1 MNILNIFAFYSIRGW
16 AIINLLGLGTQMVSG
31 QWCTLGY
38 PLEPTNITCLYEYSA
53 ENELFVA
60 GQQFIHFGSDSM
72 QSVIMRYKDQVWDTL
87 ARMDAPAQTVIVHR
101 DTLIVAGQFT
111 MINDSAVHRIA
122 YYDAGV
128 WKPYGFFD
136 QTIRR
141 LVELNGTLYAAGGF
155 TVCDS
160 HAATGVAK
168 KTSSG
173 WINVGIIPVQSPPLV
188 FDLAQYNGKIIA
200 TGIIRCQGYKD
211 LVQFDGSEWGPVGTS
226 GIVGGFSGGYTLAV
240 FGDDLIVG
248 GTIDITAGNAGH
260 AIMGW
265 NGSEF
270 FSLGIGPQYLQGAYT
285 YLYRVNAL
293 VVHHG
298 KLYAGG
304 GFNYADLVPASRMAA
319 WDGIGWCGLGG
330 VIDGEVRALGIY
342 RDTLIA
348 ATWSAQT
355 FIGEDM
361 NNVAAYT
368 GGADVDTC
376 GTSLGVT
383 TASNLDALR
392 VSPNPASTSIR
403 ISGADVLGGDLEI
416 RSMDGRLVMIIP
428 MRRDEQEYDISGLAS
443 QSYIITFIQDGTRK
457 QVSKLLVVD
466 P

>member
-1 MNILNIFAFYSIRGW
+1 
-16 AIINLLGLGTQMVSG
+16 
-31 QWCTLGY
+31 
-38 PLEPTNITCLYEYSA
+38 LYENA
-53 ENELFVA
+53 AANELLVA
-60 GQQFIHFGSDSM
+60 GPQFVHFGTLSM
-72 QSVIMRYKDQVWDTL
+72 QHVLMRYKDQAWDTL

-111 MINDSAVHRIA
+111 TINDSAVHRIA

-141 LVELNGTLYAAGGF
+141 LIELNGTLYAAGGF

-173 WINVGIIPVQSPPLV
+173 WINVGIIPVQEPPLV
-188 FDLAQYNGKIIA
+188 FDLIEYNGNIIA
-200 TGIIRCQGYKD
+200 TGLIRCQGYKD
-211 LVQFDGSEWGPVGTS
+211 LVQFDGNEWGPVGTN
-226 GIVGGFSGGYTLAV
+226 GLVGSFSGGYALAV
-240 FGDDLIVG
+240 YGDDLIIG

-270 FSLGIGPQYLQGAYT
+270 FSLGIGPQYLLGAYT

-304 GFNYADLVPASRMAA
+304 GFNYADLVPASRLAA
-319 WDGIGWCGLGG
+319 WDGTGWCGLGG

-355 FIGEDM
+355 FNGEDM

-368 GGADVDTC
+368 GGTDLDTC
-376 GTSLGVT
+376 GISLGVT
-383 TASNLDALR
+383 TAWNRDALR
-392 VSPNPASTSIR
+392 ISPNPATTSIR
-403 ISGADVLGGDLEI
+403 ISGADVQRGDLEI
-416 RSMDGRLVMIIP
+416 RSMDGRLVKTVPIH
-428 MRRDEQEYDISGLAS
+428 EGQQEYDISGLAG
-443 QSYIITFIQDGTRK
+443 QCYLLTFIHNGIRQH
-457 QVSKLLVVD
+457 VSKLLVVD